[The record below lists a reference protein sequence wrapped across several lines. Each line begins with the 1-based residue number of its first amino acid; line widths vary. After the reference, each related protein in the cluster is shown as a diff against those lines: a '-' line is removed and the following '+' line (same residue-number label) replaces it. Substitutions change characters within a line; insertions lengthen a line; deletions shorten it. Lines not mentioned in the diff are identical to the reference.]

1 MTTIPVVDT
10 PVRFNLEMLPS
21 GIRRNLGGV
30 RDGIVTA
37 VTWNG
42 RIGVKPTGSTGIVW
56 VEAMDV
62 TEAQPQ

>member
-1 MTTIPVVDT
+1 MT
-10 PVRFNLEMLPS
+10 NLPTTGAHVTFTDALPS

-30 RDGIVTA
+30 RDGIVAA

-62 TEAQPQ
+62 TEVTK

>member
-62 TEAQPQ
+62 TES